1 MVISHVLS
9 LLYMEALNHTSYC
22 RPRVI
27 FPVVQ
32 QRCHSRPAAVAV
44 EAGAGAGAAAAQVLS
59 ESIQFVVGSVSR
71 GAITARPCATWA
83 PGQNADLHA
92 AFLLIP
98 SLLSS
103 LCMCGVGRRGLVCA
117 CGAVCMRVC
126 VCVCA
131 EVLWNV
137 CVFGAWL
144 GCGE

>member
-44 EAGAGAGAAAAQVLS
+44 EAGAAAAAQVQARVHP
-59 ESIQFVVGSVSR
+59 ICRGQCISR
-71 GAITARPCATWA
+71 SHHCPALRHLG
-83 PGQNADLHA
+83 PGQSADLHA

-103 LCMCGVGRRGLVCA
+103 LCMCGVGQRGLVCA